1 MVHRVRTISKYV
13 VMLVKLV
20 KRTPV
25 EIRYI
30 TVLFF
35 SSRLIL
41 TLIGVFSRFYLQ
53 QRIDFSK
60 VPHRAP
66 TYPDTHT
73 WLNIWGV
80 WDTGWYLNIA
90 QNWYNNILNSH
101 GGANYGFFPLYPFLM
116 RILGFIVG
124 NNFISGLLISNLAF
138 LFGAYVLHKLVSHQ
152 SGSETADR
160 AVLFM
165 FLFPTAFIFSAV
177 FSESLFV
184 LCMISAFYFANRNRW
199 FLAGLFGGL
208 VALTRSVGVF
218 ISLPLLLLYL
228 QNRSF
233 NLHKIRADI
242 LCLAFVPLGLGVFCL
257 QCYLVTGDFLAFAHI
272 QQTGWGHE
280 LTNPLMVLWRS
291 LGDGN
296 ILHLCNGIFSISM
309 ISIICI
315 GIRQIPLAYWLMA
328 MILMIF
334 PPLAGHTCM
343 NSMLRYSLVVFPI
356 YILCAKIPVH
366 SWYYQLIVISLSMLQ
381 GALMVFWTNSFDL
394 II

>member
-1 MVHRVRTISKYV
+1 
-13 VMLVKLV
+13 
-20 KRTPV
+20 
-25 EIRYI
+25 
-30 TVLFF
+30 
-35 SSRLIL
+35 
-41 TLIGVFSRFYLQ
+41 
-53 QRIDFSK
+53 
-60 VPHRAP
+60 
-66 TYPDTHT
+66 
-73 WLNIWGV
+73 
-80 WDTGWYLNIA
+80 
-90 QNWYNNILNSH
+90 
-101 GGANYGFFPLYPFLM
+101 M

-138 LFGAYVLHKLVSHQ
+138 LATYFTNLFRISQVRNRGPSRLIHVS
-152 SGSETADR
+152 
-160 AVLFM
+160 
-165 FLFPTAFIFSAV
+165 LFPTAFIFSAV

-228 QNRSF
+228 QSRSF

-296 ILHLCNGIFSISM
+296 ILHLCNGIFSI
-309 ISIICI
+309 
-315 GIRQIPLAYWLMA
+315 R
-328 MILMIF
+328 
-334 PPLAGHTCM
+334 
-343 NSMLRYSLVVFPI
+343 
-356 YILCAKIPVH
+356 
-366 SWYYQLIVISLSMLQ
+366 
-381 GALMVFWTNSFDL
+381 
-394 II
+394 